1 MAKVTVETIL
11 PVHCRTGRAVL
22 NLSARQFAERV
33 GRPVT
38 VDTLKALEAG
48 RPVSNEVRVAILA
61 AFDLWGIELLNGGRP
76 GARVKDP
83 ERWRAGLAQGKTK
96 PDRI

>member
-1 MAKVTVETIL
+1 MAKVNPDTLE
-11 PVHCRTGRAVL
+11 PVHCRAGRAIL
-22 NLSARQFAERV
+22 NLSTRQLAERI

-38 VDTLKALEAG
+38 LDTLKALEAG
-48 RPVSNEVRVAILA
+48 RPVSVEVRAAILS